1 MNDEQTKLPELHNTP
16 EELAAE
22 EVRKRDE
29 ELRKYWLDPTID
41 YPEPHHLFEYHGVGF
56 SPLGGIQAISGQ
68 KKNGKTFVL
77 AQLMAVA
84 LGNGTDRVNDYL
96 PGLTL
101 NEDTVEWLGH
111 EPRVLY
117 CDTEMEKLNS
127 AKVFRRVHWL
137 CGWDMK
143 IPSDRFAV
151 LWLREVP
158 PTDKSTTNKERWR
171 LIKNGIDS
179 FEPDIVFVD
188 GLRDLVNDFND
199 NEESS
204 QIINEMMS
212 LASRKNLSI
221 WNVLHM
227 NPRPS
232 NDDESKMRGHL
243 GTELG
248 NKVSDTFISIKK
260 KDASTN
266 EVTFQVKQMDARG
279 KDVDDWKF
287 KVVDDAG
294 ELGVPKIIE
303 KATSDTADGK
313 RADDPSD
320 ILDWINKAADDSA
333 YEWPLTRKD
342 IKDMIFRGIGN
353 QTNRDMQQ
361 ADLSIAIEKEYLIE
375 SDVKVKGYNK
385 LLPNPSRP
393 FFTNSVQNGRENG
406 RYLPDAD

>member
-1 MNDEQTKLPELHNTP
+1 
-16 EELAAE
+16 
-22 EVRKRDE
+22 
-29 ELRKYWLDPTID
+29 
-41 YPEPHHLFEYHGVGF
+41 
-56 SPLGGIQAISGQ
+56 
-68 KKNGKTFVL
+68 
-77 AQLMAVA
+77 
-84 LGNGTDRVNDYL
+84 
-96 PGLTL
+96 
-101 NEDTVEWLGH
+101 
-111 EPRVLY
+111 
-117 CDTEMEKLNS
+117 
-127 AKVFRRVHWL
+127 
-137 CGWDMK
+137 
-143 IPSDRFAV
+143 
-151 LWLREVP
+151 
-158 PTDKSTTNKERWR
+158 
-171 LIKNGIDS
+171 
-179 FEPDIVFVD
+179 
-188 GLRDLVNDFND
+188 VNDFND

-260 KDASTN
+260 KDATTG

-333 YEWPLTRKD
+333 YEWPLTRKE

-375 SDVKVKGYNK
+375 SGVKVKGYNK
-385 LLPNPSRP
+385 LLPNPDRP
-393 FFTNSVQNGRENG
+393 FFTNSIQNGRENG

>member
-1 MNDEQTKLPELHNTP
+1 MNDETKLPELHNTP

-117 CDTEMEKLNS
+117 CDTEMEQLNS

-248 NKVSDTFISIKK
+248 NKVSDTFISVKK
-260 KDASTN
+260 KDATTG
-266 EVTFQVKQMDARG
+266 EVTFSVKQLDARG

-320 ILDWINKAADDSA
+320 ILDWINAAADDPA
-333 YEWPLTRKD
+333 YEWPLTRKE
-342 IKDMIFRGIGN
+342 IKDMIFRGIGK
-353 QTNRDMQQ
+353 QTNKDMQQ

-375 SDVKVKGYNK
+375 SAVKVKGYNK
-385 LLPNPSRP
+385 LLPNPDRP
-393 FFTNSVQNGRENG
+393 FYTNSIQNGRENG